1 MKQMKISIPFDETVL
16 DIAVPGDAVVYQT
29 AYPEPAG
36 PAAQMVM
43 DAVRHPI
50 ASPPLKAALGKR
62 RTGEVVIV
70 VSDITRPIP
79 YQAFLPE
86 MLDEIAAAGLKK
98 DDIRLL
104 VATGMHRPGTEEER
118 RYMFGDIA
126 KQYKIEDHD
135 AEGALEKIDGLSR
148 SGRPVYLNK
157 RFVSAGFRIIT
168 GLVEPHFMAGFS
180 GGRKAVCPGLVSLET
195 IQTFHGYDFLNSAN
209 AVNANLDGNPCHEEA
224 LSVARLAGVDFA
236 LNVVLNTQKQVIR
249 AFAGDLEAA
258 HLEACA
264 FVQKYAC
271 PDVREESDVVLTGC
285 GGYPLDATFYQCV
298 KGIVAAIPAVK
309 PGGMI
314 IAAGGCREKMGSA
327 EYCGLMRSCAD
338 DYRGFLHR
346 IRASET
352 VDKDQWQFQMQ
363 TRALEKVGND
373 GIMIFSTGLDDQQSR
388 YIAGRHRHV
397 SPETAGKE
405 IQAFINALAS
415 SGKRL
420 AVIPEGPY
428 CTPVAKGNRPQLK
441 R

>member
-1 MKQMKISIPFDETVL
+1 MKISIPFDDNRL
-16 DIAVPGDAVVYQT
+16 DIAVPENTIVYRT

-36 PAAQMVM
+36 TAAQIVM
-43 DAVRHPI
+43 DALDHPI
-50 ASPPLKAALGKR
+50 GSLPFKAALAGR
-62 RTGEVVIV
+62 RPGEVVIV

-79 YQAFLPE
+79 YKTFLPE
-86 MLDEIAAAGLKK
+86 MLDKIAAAGVKK
-98 DDIRLL
+98 DDIRIL
-104 VATGMHRPGTEEER
+104 VATGMHRPGTDEER

-126 KQYKIEDHD
+126 GQYIIEDHD
-135 AEGALEKIDGLSR
+135 AERALEKIEGRSH
-148 SGRPVYLNK
+148 SGRLVFLNK
-157 RFVSAGFRIIT
+157 NFVNAGFRIIT

-209 AVNANLDGNPCHEEA
+209 AVNANLDGNPCHQEA
-224 LSVARLAGVDFA
+224 LSVAQLASVDFS
-236 LNVVLNTQKQVIR
+236 LNVVLDTQKRVIR

-264 FVQKYAC
+264 FVRDHAC

-309 PGGMI
+309 PGGLI

-327 EYCGLMRSCAD
+327 EYCRLMQSCAD
-338 DYRGFLHR
+338 NYQGFLYR
-346 IRASET
+346 IRNAET

-363 TRALEKVGND
+363 TRALEKVGNE
-373 GIMIFSTGLDDQQSR
+373 GIVMFSAGLDDSESR
-388 YIAGRHRHV
+388 YIAGRHKRV
-397 SPETAGKE
+397 SPETAEKE
-405 IQAFINALAS
+405 IQAFINTLVS

-428 CTPVAKGNRPQLK
+428 CTPVSGGNRL
-441 R
+441 

>member
-1 MKQMKISIPFDETVL
+1 
-16 DIAVPGDAVVYQT
+16 
-29 AYPEPAG
+29 
-36 PAAQMVM
+36 M

-50 ASPPLKAALGKR
+50 ASPPLIAALGKR

-79 YQAFLPE
+79 YKSFLPE
-86 MLDEIAAAGLKK
+86 MLDEIVSTGVPK
-98 DDIRLL
+98 DEIRIL
-104 VATGMHRPGTEEER
+104 VATGMHRPGTDQER
-118 RYMFGDIA
+118 QYMFGDIA

-135 AEGALEKIDGLSR
+135 AEGALEKIEGRSH
-148 SGRPVYLNK
+148 SGRLVFLNK
-157 RFVSAGFRIIT
+157 SFVNAGFRIIT

-209 AVNANLDGNPCHEEA
+209 AVNGNLDDNPCHQEA
-224 LSVARLAGVDFA
+224 LSVARLAGVDFS
-236 LNVVLNTQKQVIR
+236 LNVVLDTQKRVIR

-264 FVQKYAC
+264 FVRKHAC
-271 PDVREESDVVLTGC
+271 PEVKAETDVVLTGC

-309 PGGMI
+309 PGGLI
-314 IAAGGCREKMGSA
+314 IAAGGCREKVGSA

-346 IRASET
+346 IRNAET

-363 TRALEKVGND
+363 TRALEKVGNE
-373 GIMIFSTGLDDQQSR
+373 GILMFSAGLDDSESR
-388 YIAGRHRHV
+388 YIAGRHQRV
-397 SPETAGKE
+397 SLETVEKE
-405 IQAFINALAS
+405 IQAFINALVS

-428 CTPVAKGNRPQLK
+428 CTPVSGENRL
-441 R
+441 